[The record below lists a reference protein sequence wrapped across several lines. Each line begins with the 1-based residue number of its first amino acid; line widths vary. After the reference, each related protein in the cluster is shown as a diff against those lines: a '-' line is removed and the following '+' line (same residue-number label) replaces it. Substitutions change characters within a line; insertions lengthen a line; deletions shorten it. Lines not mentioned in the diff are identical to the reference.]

1 MINDKELKYLWYM
14 GLAKAVYW
22 ASIVRLLLCVSKP
35 FHTIWGAFLVI
46 LLMVVAHNVCQ
57 SLSNAVSVLQVFP
70 HDGYYSEASVLGKSY
85 WVVAKDKLEY
95 LYQNEND
102 NNSLATKYSRLKTR
116 VVELEICLR
125 GFKRNNGLLDKV
137 YILVNKDNQ
146 VCADNNGNAVVFT
159 SLEHAESWSKR
170 NKNLDAYIMPVEINM
185 GGEDRA

>member
-1 MINDKELKYLWYM
+1 MINNKELKYLGYM
-14 GLAKAVYW
+14 GLAKIVYW

-35 FHTIWGAFLVI
+35 FHTIWGAFFVI
-46 LLMVVAHNVCQ
+46 LLMIVAHNVCQ

-70 HDGYYSEASVLGKSY
+70 HDGYYSEANVLDKSY

-116 VVELEICLR
+116 VCELEICLR

-137 YILVNKDNQ
+137 YILVNKNNQ
-146 VCADNNGNAVVFT
+146 VCADNKGNAVVFT